1 MALTRLQSTRD
12 FIRIWFIWK
21 TNAVI
26 IFLLIIGLVMLFA
39 YGYTPDYEST
49 AKILLLP
56 RTSEGTIVSAGRDET
71 RVASVSMEDIN
82 TEIELLTSGDV
93 IKDTVRSFM
102 KNGGGGGFSLKLPS
116 TTWCDHV
123 VDFIKKAIN
132 EILIFVG
139 LMERLS
145 PFDGNVNLLSNSIEV
160 EPVAMS
166 NIILVTLTAER
177 PKAAAV
183 VLDRLL
189 DTYVKHH
196 SSAFTKE
203 ERTRFFEEQAS
214 GYRVKLEAAEKKLK
228 EFQAKSSIVDLA
240 KQNEANIELLS
251 DLRRELTEAEVLYDE
266 IRSRIQILR
275 KSLAENEHD
284 IVITEAMRTIPS
296 IVELEKSITSLLVKR
311 SEIGSNF
318 TPSSRVYKEVESQIE
333 VLRGEIRN
341 EIIKSIKTD
350 ELELKILL
358 TKQKSL
364 KNKIDGLQGE
374 ADSLNQ
380 KERILKELEREVE
393 LFRNNYMLY
402 ASKTE
407 EARIYSEREK
417 LDLANVSIAD
427 KADVSV
433 TPVFP
438 NRILMLVISVIVGF
452 FAALGIPFLLE
463 FLDHRLKSPDEV
475 EALLSLPVVCAFPEI
490 RN

>member
-1 MALTRLQSTRD
+1 
-12 FIRIWFIWK
+12 
-21 TNAVI
+21 
-26 IFLLIIGLVMLFA
+26 
-39 YGYTPDYEST
+39 
-49 AKILLLP
+49 
-56 RTSEGTIVSAGRDET
+56 
-71 RVASVSMEDIN
+71 
-82 TEIELLTSGDV
+82 
-93 IKDTVRSFM
+93 
-102 KNGGGGGFSLKLPS
+102 
-116 TTWCDHV
+116 
-123 VDFIKKAIN
+123 
-132 EILIFVG
+132 
-139 LMERLS
+139 
-145 PFDGNVNLLSNSIEV
+145 
-160 EPVAMS
+160 
-166 NIILVTLTAER
+166 
-177 PKAAAV
+177 
-183 VLDRLL
+183 
-189 DTYVKHH
+189 
-196 SSAFTKE
+196 
-203 ERTRFFEEQAS
+203 
-214 GYRVKLEAAEKKLK
+214 
-228 EFQAKSSIVDLA
+228 
-240 KQNEANIELLS
+240 
-251 DLRRELTEAEVLYDE
+251 
-266 IRSRIQILR
+266 
-275 KSLAENEHD
+275 
-284 IVITEAMRTIPS
+284 MRTFPS

-311 SEIGSNF
+311 SEIRINF

-427 KADVSV
+427 KADMPV
-433 TPVFP
+433 TPAFP

>member
-39 YGYTPDYEST
+39 YGYTPDYESK

-56 RTSEGTIVSAGRDET
+56 RTSEGAIVSAGRDET

-82 TEIELLTSGDV
+82 TGIELLTSGEV

-102 KNGGGGGFSLKLPS
+102 KEGSGGVPLKVPS
-116 TTWCDHV
+116 TTWSDHLS
-123 VDFIKKAIN
+123 DFIKKAIN
-132 EILIFVG
+132 EILIFVR
-139 LMERLS
+139 LKERLS
-145 PFDGNVNLLSNSIEV
+145 PFDANVKLLSSSIEV

-183 VLDRLL
+183 VLNRLL
-189 DTYVKHH
+189 DIYVKHH
-196 SSAFTKE
+196 NYAFTKK
-203 ERTRFFEEQAS
+203 ERTRFFEEQTS
-214 GYRVKLEAAEKKLK
+214 GYRAKLEVAEKKLK

-251 DLRRELTEAEVLYDE
+251 DFRRELKKAEVLYDE
-266 IRSRIQILR
+266 IRGRIQILR

-284 IVITEAMRTIPS
+284 IIITEAMRTFPS
-296 IVELEKSITSLLVKR
+296 IVELKKSITSLLVKR
-311 SEIGSNF
+311 SEIGMNF
-318 TPSSRVYKEVESQIE
+318 TPSSRVCKEVEGQIE

-341 EIIKSIKTD
+341 EIIKSTKTD

-364 KNKIDGLQGE
+364 KNKIDGLHKD

-427 KADVSV
+427 KADV
-433 TPVFP
+433 PVKPAFP
-438 NRILMLVISVIVGF
+438 NRILMLLISVFVGF
-452 FAALGIPFLLE
+452 FAALGVPFLLE
-463 FLDHRLKSPDEV
+463 FLDHRLKSSEEV
-475 EALLSLPVVCAFPEI
+475 EGLLSLPVVCAFPEI

>member
-39 YGYTPDYEST
+39 YGYTPDYESK

-56 RTSEGTIVSAGRDET
+56 RTSEGAIVSAGRDET

-82 TEIELLTSGDV
+82 TGIELLTSGEV

-102 KNGGGGGFSLKLPS
+102 KEGSGGVPLKVPS
-116 TTWCDHV
+116 TTWSDHLS
-123 VDFIKKAIN
+123 DFIKKAIN
-132 EILIFVG
+132 EILIFVR
-139 LMERLS
+139 LKERLS
-145 PFDGNVNLLSNSIEV
+145 PFDANVKLLSSSIEV

-183 VLDRLL
+183 VLNRLL
-189 DTYVKHH
+189 DIYVKHH
-196 SSAFTKE
+196 NYVFTKK
-203 ERTRFFEEQAS
+203 ERTRFFEEQTS
-214 GYRVKLEAAEKKLK
+214 GYRAKLEAAEKKLK

-251 DLRRELTEAEVLYDE
+251 DFRRELKKAEVLYDE
-266 IRSRIQILR
+266 IRGRIQILR

-284 IVITEAMRTIPS
+284 IIITEAMRTFPS
-296 IVELEKSITSLLVKR
+296 IVELKKSITSLLVKR
-311 SEIGSNF
+311 SEIGMNF
-318 TPSSRVYKEVESQIE
+318 TPSSRVYKEVEGQIE

-341 EIIKSIKTD
+341 EIIKSTKTD

-364 KNKIDGLQGE
+364 KNKIDGLHKD

-427 KADVSV
+427 KADV
-433 TPVFP
+433 PVKPAFP
-438 NRILMLVISVIVGF
+438 NRILMLLISVFVGF
-452 FAALGIPFLLE
+452 FAALGVPFLLE
-463 FLDHRLKSPDEV
+463 FLDHRLKSSEEV
-475 EALLSLPVVCAFPEI
+475 EGLLSLPVVCAFPEI

>member
-56 RTSEGTIVSAGRDET
+56 RTSEGAIVSAGRDET
-71 RVASVSMEDIN
+71 RVASVSIEDIN
-82 TEIELLTSGDV
+82 TGIELLTSEDV

-102 KNGGGGGFSLKLPS
+102 KNGGGGVSLNLPS

-132 EILIFVG
+132 EILIFVR
-139 LMERLS
+139 LKERLS
-145 PFDGNVNLLSNSIEV
+145 LFDANVNLLSNSIEV

-183 VLDRLL
+183 VLNRLL
-189 DTYVKHH
+189 DIYVKHH
-196 SSAFTKE
+196 NYAFTKK
-203 ERTRFFEEQAS
+203 ERTRFFEEQTS
-214 GYRVKLEAAEKKLK
+214 GYRAKLEAAEKKLK
-228 EFQAKSSIVDLA
+228 EFQAKSSIIDFA

-284 IVITEAMRTIPS
+284 IDITEAMRTIPS

-364 KNKIDGLQGE
+364 KNKMDGLQGE

-463 FLDHRLKSPDEV
+463 FLDHRLKSSDEV

>member
-39 YGYTPDYEST
+39 YGYTPDYESK

-56 RTSEGTIVSAGRDET
+56 RTSEGAIVSAGRDET

-82 TEIELLTSGDV
+82 TGIELLTSGEV

-102 KNGGGGGFSLKLPS
+102 KEGSGGVPLKVPS
-116 TTWCDHV
+116 TTWSDHLS
-123 VDFIKKAIN
+123 DFIKKAIN
-132 EILIFVG
+132 EILIFVR
-139 LMERLS
+139 LKERLS
-145 PFDGNVNLLSNSIEV
+145 PFDANVKLLSSSIEV

-183 VLDRLL
+183 VLNRLL
-189 DTYVKHH
+189 DIYVKHH
-196 SSAFTKE
+196 NYAFTKK
-203 ERTRFFEEQAS
+203 ERTRFFEEQTS
-214 GYRVKLEAAEKKLK
+214 GYRAKLEAAEKKLK

-251 DLRRELTEAEVLYDE
+251 DFRRELKKAEVLYDE
-266 IRSRIQILR
+266 IRGRIQILR

-284 IVITEAMRTIPS
+284 IIITEAMRTFPS
-296 IVELEKSITSLLVKR
+296 IVELKKSITSLLVKR
-311 SEIGSNF
+311 SEIGMNF
-318 TPSSRVYKEVESQIE
+318 TPSSRVYKEVEGQIE

-341 EIIKSIKTD
+341 EIIKSTKTD

-364 KNKIDGLQGE
+364 KNKIDGLHKD

-427 KADVSV
+427 KADV
-433 TPVFP
+433 PVKPAFP
-438 NRILMLVISVIVGF
+438 NRILMLLISVFVGF
-452 FAALGIPFLLE
+452 FAALGVPFLLE
-463 FLDHRLKSPDEV
+463 FLDHRLKSSEEV
-475 EALLSLPVVCAFPEI
+475 EGLLSLPVVCAFPEI

>member
-39 YGYTPDYEST
+39 YGYTPDYESK

-56 RTSEGTIVSAGRDET
+56 RTSEGAIVSAGRDET

-82 TEIELLTSGDV
+82 TGIELLTSGEV

-102 KNGGGGGFSLKLPS
+102 KEGSGGVPLKVPS
-116 TTWCDHV
+116 ATWSDHLS
-123 VDFIKKAIN
+123 DFIKKAIN
-132 EILIFVG
+132 EILIFVR
-139 LMERLS
+139 LKERLS
-145 PFDGNVNLLSNSIEV
+145 PFDANVKLLSSSIEV

-183 VLDRLL
+183 VLNRLL
-189 DTYVKHH
+189 DIYVKHH
-196 SSAFTKE
+196 NYVFTKK
-203 ERTRFFEEQAS
+203 ERTRFFEEQTS
-214 GYRVKLEAAEKKLK
+214 GYRAKLEAAEKKLK

-251 DLRRELTEAEVLYDE
+251 DFRRELKKAEVLYDE
-266 IRSRIQILR
+266 IRGRIQILR

-284 IVITEAMRTIPS
+284 IIITEAMRTFPS
-296 IVELEKSITSLLVKR
+296 IVELKKSITSLLVKR
-311 SEIGSNF
+311 SEIGMNF
-318 TPSSRVYKEVESQIE
+318 TPSSRVYKEVEGQIE

-341 EIIKSIKTD
+341 EIIKSTKTD

-364 KNKIDGLQGE
+364 KNKIDGLHKD

-427 KADVSV
+427 KADV
-433 TPVFP
+433 PVKPAFP
-438 NRILMLVISVIVGF
+438 NRILMLLISVFVGF
-452 FAALGIPFLLE
+452 FAALGVPFLLE
-463 FLDHRLKSPDEV
+463 FLDHRLKSSEEV
-475 EALLSLPVVCAFPEI
+475 EGLLSLPVVCAFPEI

>member
-21 TNAVI
+21 TNAGI

-39 YGYTPDYEST
+39 YSYTPDYEST

-56 RTSEGTIVSAGRDET
+56 RTSEGAIVSAGRDET

-82 TEIELLTSGDV
+82 TGIELLTSDDV
-93 IKDTVRSFM
+93 IKDTVSSFM
-102 KNGGGGGFSLKLPS
+102 KEGTGGVPLNVPS
-116 TTWCDHV
+116 TTWSDHIA
-123 VDFIKKAIN
+123 DFIKKAIN
-132 EILIFVG
+132 EILIFVRLKG
-139 LMERLS
+139 RLS
-145 PFDGNVNLLSNSIEV
+145 PFDANVKLLSSSIEV

-183 VLDRLL
+183 VLNRLL
-189 DTYVKHH
+189 DIYVKHH
-196 SSAFTKE
+196 NYVFTKE

-214 GYRVKLEAAEKKLK
+214 GYRAKLEAAEKKLK
-228 EFQAKSSIVDLA
+228 EFQAKSSIIDFA

-251 DLRRELTEAEVLYDE
+251 DLRRKLTEAEVLYDE

-275 KSLAENEHD
+275 KSMSENKQD
-284 IVITEAMRTIPS
+284 VVITEAMRTIPS
-296 IVELEKSITSLLVKR
+296 IVELEKSVASLLVKR

-318 TPSSRVYKEVESQIE
+318 TLYSRVYKDVESQIE
-333 VLRGEIRN
+333 ALRREIRN

-350 ELELKILL
+350 ELEFKILL

-364 KNKIDGLQGE
+364 KNKIDRLQGE

-427 KADVSV
+427 KADV
-433 TPVFP
+433 PVKPAFP
-438 NRILMLVISVIVGF
+438 NRILMLVISVFVGF
-452 FAALGIPFLLE
+452 FAALGTPFLLE
-463 FLDHRLKSPDEV
+463 FLDHRLKSSEEV
-475 EALLSLPVVCAFPEI
+475 EGLLSLPVVCAFPEI

>member
-21 TNAVI
+21 TNAGI

-39 YGYTPDYEST
+39 YSYTPDYKST

-56 RTSEGTIVSAGRDET
+56 RTSEGAIVSAGRDET
-71 RVASVSMEDIN
+71 RVTSVSMEDIN
-82 TEIELLTSGDV
+82 TGIELLTSGEV

-102 KNGGGGGFSLKLPS
+102 KEGSGGVPLKVSS
-116 TTWCDHV
+116 TTWSDHIA
-123 VDFIKKAIN
+123 DFIKKAIN
-132 EILIFVG
+132 EILIFVR
-139 LMERLS
+139 LKERLS
-145 PFDGNVNLLSNSIEV
+145 PFDANAKLLSSSLEV

-183 VLDRLL
+183 VLNRLL
-189 DTYVKHH
+189 DIYVKHH
-196 SSAFTKE
+196 NYAFTKK
-203 ERTRFFEEQAS
+203 ERTRFFEEQTS
-214 GYRVKLEAAEKKLK
+214 GYRAKLEAAEKKLK

-251 DLRRELTEAEVLYDE
+251 DFRRALKEAEVLYDE

-275 KSLAENEHD
+275 KSLTENEHD
-284 IVITEAMRTIPS
+284 IVITEAMRTFPS

-311 SEIGSNF
+311 SEIGMNF
-318 TPSSRVYKEVESQIE
+318 TPLSRVYKEVDGQIE
-333 VLRGEIRN
+333 ALRGEIRN
-341 EIIKSIKTD
+341 EIIKSTKTD
-350 ELELKILL
+350 ELELKLLL
-358 TKQKSL
+358 TRQKSF
-364 KNKIDGLQGE
+364 KNKIDGLHKE

-407 EARIYSEREK
+407 DARIYSEREK

-427 KADVSV
+427 KADV
-433 TPVFP
+433 PVKPAFP
-438 NRILMLVISVIVGF
+438 NRILMLVISVFVGF
-452 FAALGIPFLLE
+452 FAALGTPFLLE
-463 FLDHRLKSPDEV
+463 FLDHRLKSSEEV
-475 EALLSLPVVCAFPEI
+475 EGLLSLPVVCAFPEI

>member
-26 IFLLIIGLVMLFA
+26 VFLLIIGLVMLFA
-39 YGYTPDYEST
+39 YGYTPDYESK

-56 RTSEGTIVSAGRDET
+56 RTSEGAIVSAGRDET

-82 TEIELLTSGDV
+82 TGIELLTSGEV

-102 KNGGGGGFSLKLPS
+102 QEGSGGVPLKVPS
-116 TTWCDHV
+116 TTWSDHV
-123 VDFIKKAIN
+123 ADFIKKAIN
-132 EILIFVG
+132 EILIFVR
-139 LMERLS
+139 LKERLS
-145 PFDGNVNLLSNSIEV
+145 PFDANVELLSSSIEV

-177 PKAAAV
+177 PKAAAA
-183 VLDRLL
+183 VLNRLL
-189 DTYVKHH
+189 DIYVKHH
-196 SSAFTKE
+196 NYAFTKK
-203 ERTRFFEEQAS
+203 ERTRFFEEQTS
-214 GYRVKLEAAEKKLK
+214 GYRAKLEAAEKKFK
-228 EFQAKSSIVDLA
+228 EFQTKSSIIDLA

-251 DLRRELTEAEVLYDE
+251 DFRKELKKAEVLYDE

-284 IVITEAMRTIPS
+284 IVITEAMRTFPS

-311 SEIGSNF
+311 SEIGMNF

-333 VLRGEIRN
+333 ALRGEIRN
-341 EIIKSIKTD
+341 EIIKSTKTD

-364 KNKIDGLQGE
+364 KNKIDGLHKD

-427 KADVSV
+427 KADV
-433 TPVFP
+433 PVKPAFP

-463 FLDHRLKSPDEV
+463 FLDHRLKSSEEV
-475 EALLSLPVVCAFPEI
+475 EGLLSLPVVCAFPEI

>member
-39 YGYTPDYEST
+39 YGYTPDFEST

-56 RTSEGTIVSAGRDET
+56 RTSEGAIVSAGRDET
-71 RVASVSMEDIN
+71 RVTSVSIEDIN
-82 TEIELLTSGDV
+82 TGIELLTSGEV

-102 KNGGGGGFSLKLPS
+102 KEGSGGVPLKVPS
-116 TTWCDHV
+116 TTWSDHV
-123 VDFIKKAIN
+123 ADFIKKAIN
-132 EILIFVG
+132 EILIFVR
-139 LMERLS
+139 LKERLS
-145 PFDGNVNLLSNSIEV
+145 PFDANVKLLSSSIEV

-177 PKAAAV
+177 PKAVAV
-183 VLDRLL
+183 VLNRLL
-189 DTYVKHH
+189 DIYVKHH
-196 SSAFTKE
+196 NYAFTKK
-203 ERTRFFEEQAS
+203 ERTRFFEEQTS
-214 GYRVKLEAAEKKLK
+214 GYRAKLEAAEKKLK
-228 EFQAKSSIVDLA
+228 EFQAKSNIVDLA

-251 DLRRELTEAEVLYDE
+251 DLRRELKEAELLYDE
-266 IRSRIQILR
+266 IRGRIQILR
-275 KSLAENEHD
+275 KSLAENEDD
-284 IVITEAMRTIPS
+284 IVITEAMRTFPS
-296 IVELEKSITSLLVKR
+296 IVEMEKSITSLLVKR
-311 SEIGSNF
+311 SEIGMNF

-333 VLRGEIRN
+333 ALRGEIIN
-341 EIIKSIKTD
+341 EIIKSTKTD

-364 KNKIDGLQGE
+364 KNKIDGLQKE

-393 LFRNNYMLY
+393 LFRNNYILY

-407 EARIYSEREK
+407 EARIYGEREK

-427 KADVSV
+427 KADV
-433 TPVFP
+433 PVKPAFP

-452 FAALGIPFLLE
+452 FAAIGIPFLLE
-463 FLDHRLKSPDEV
+463 FLDHRLKSSEEV
-475 EALLSLPVVCAFPEI
+475 EDLLSLPVVCAFPEI